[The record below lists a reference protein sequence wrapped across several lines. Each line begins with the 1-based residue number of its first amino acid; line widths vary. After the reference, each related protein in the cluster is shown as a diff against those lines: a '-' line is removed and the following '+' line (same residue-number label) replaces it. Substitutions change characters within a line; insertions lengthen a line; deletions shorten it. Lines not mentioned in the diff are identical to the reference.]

1 MEIVIDIPEGFYEEI
16 KRFGCVSVI
25 HSAVIN
31 GTPLEKVLEDIK
43 TEIDTK
49 RIRKNPKND
58 FIDGY
63 NLAIFDALEIIDK
76 HISGKEQE

>member
-1 MEIVIDIPEGFYEEI
+1 MKIVIEIDDEKWVRVLDGTWCGSKEIP
-16 KRFGCVSVI
+16 
-25 HSAVIN
+25 N

-76 HISGKEQE
+76 HIGKEQE